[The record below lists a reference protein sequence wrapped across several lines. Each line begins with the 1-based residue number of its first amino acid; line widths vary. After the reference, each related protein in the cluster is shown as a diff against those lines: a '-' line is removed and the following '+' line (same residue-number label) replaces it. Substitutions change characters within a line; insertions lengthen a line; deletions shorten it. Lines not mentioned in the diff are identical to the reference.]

1 MSSFEFYTG
10 DVFAACQYDCD
21 KFFAVLDAVDGTYP
35 LLARARK
42 SLEALNDDVFS
53 YASGEAKAL
62 RAEVTQIAQG
72 LNLDLQQDLDLH
84 PPPKHY
90 AVFCFIAQ
98 QMHAVFKASDLN
110 KTDIQFR
117 WG

>member
-1 MSSFEFYTG
+1 MASFEFYTG
-10 DVFAACQYDCD
+10 DKFAACQYDTD
-21 KFFAVLDAVDGTYP
+21 TFFAVLDDVDGDYP
-35 LLARARK
+35 LLARAQK
-42 SLEALNDDVFS
+42 SLAALNDDVFS
-53 YASGEAKAL
+53 YESGETKAL
-62 RAEVTQIAQG
+62 RAEITQIAQS
-72 LNLDLQQDLDLH
+72 LNLDLQLNFDLH
-84 PPPKHY
+84 PPKQHY